1 MAASMMQGQRAVGL
15 DVLARPHSNLA
26 APLARRRPVL
36 PPPEQARASPSRM
49 DQPQP
54 EAISR
59 AP

>member
-15 DVLARPHSNLA
+15 DVLARPHSNW
-26 APLARRRPVL
+26 RPRSPVDDRYSR
-36 PPPEQARASPSRM
+36 PPEQARASPSRM